1 MNSRPDRR
9 RWPGALALVAAA
21 ALLAALAPRAHAN
34 EAGAADLQPFKA
46 RYQATFRGISGGQ
59 IENGLRRGA
68 QPGQWLYETRAYP
81 NLLGRVAVSPEARE
95 RGVMEV
101 TAGGVRPMTFDFS
114 DGKSD
119 LAKDVRFAFD
129 WKSGRVK
136 GEAQGKPFDL
146 PVTAGT
152 QDTASVQAAM
162 LVELLAGREP
172 KGFTILTGSRLRDY
186 RYWSEGRATVVTPFG
201 QFRLGP
207 RRQGVARPVARLRA
221 RPGRAVPQGPARDPA
236 QARELRAALARR
248 HAFGS
253 VTPVWPMYLPP
264 RSR

>member
-1 MNSRPDRR
+1 MNLRPDRR
-9 RWPGALALVAAA
+9 RWPSALALVAAA
-21 ALLAALAPRAHAN
+21 ALLTALAPRAHAS
-34 EAGAADLQPFKA
+34 EADSVGLQPFKA

-59 IENGLRRGA
+59 IENGLKRGA

-81 NLLGRVAVSPEARE
+81 NLLGRVAVSPQARE

-101 TAGGVRPMTFDFS
+101 TAAGVRPMTFDFS

-129 WKSGRVK
+129 WKAGRVK

-146 PVTAGT
+146 PVAPGT

-162 LVELLAGREP
+162 IVELLAGREP
-172 KGFTILTGSRLRDY
+172 RGFTILTGSRLREY

-201 QFRLGP
+201 QYDAVVWANQRSGSDRVVKVWHAPALGYVPVQAVQFRKGQLET
-207 RRQGVARPVARLRA
+207 QLKLVSFERL
-221 RPGRAVPQGPARDPA
+221 
-236 QARELRAALARR
+236 
-248 HAFGS
+248 
-253 VTPVWPMYLPP
+253 
-264 RSR
+264 

>member
-1 MNSRPDRR
+1 MNLRPDRR

-21 ALLAALAPRAHAN
+21 ALLVSLAPRAHAD
-34 EAGAADLQPFKA
+34 AAEPVGLQPFKV

-59 IENGLRRGA
+59 IENGLRRGT

-81 NLLGRVAVSPEARE
+81 NLLGRVAVSPQARE

-101 TAGGVRPMTFDFS
+101 TAAGVRPMTFDFS

-129 WKSGRVK
+129 WKAGRVK

-146 PVTAGT
+146 PVAPGT

-186 RYWSEGRATVVTPFG
+186 RYWSEGRATVVTPMG
-201 QFRLGP
+201 QFDTVVWANQRDGSDRVVKVWHAPSLGFVPVQAVQFRKGQLETQLKLVSFERL
-207 RRQGVARPVARLRA
+207 
-221 RPGRAVPQGPARDPA
+221 
-236 QARELRAALARR
+236 
-248 HAFGS
+248 
-253 VTPVWPMYLPP
+253 
-264 RSR
+264 

>member
-1 MNSRPDRR
+1 MNSQPDRR
-9 RWPGALALVAAA
+9 RWPGALALIAAA
-21 ALLAALAPRAHAN
+21 ALLSAFAPGAHAS
-34 EAGAADLQPFKA
+34 EAGTAALQPFKA

-68 QPGQWLYETRAYP
+68 QPGQWLYESRAYP
-81 NLLGRVAVSPEARE
+81 NLLGRVAVSPQARE

-101 TAGGVRPMTFDFS
+101 TAAGVRPLTFDFS

-129 WKSGRVK
+129 WKAGRVK
-136 GEAQGKPFDL
+136 GEAQGKPFEL
-146 PVTAGT
+146 PVTPGT

-201 QFRLGP
+201 QFDTVVWVNQRDGSDRVVKVWHAPSLGFAPVQAVQFRKGQLETQLKLVSFERL
-207 RRQGVARPVARLRA
+207 
-221 RPGRAVPQGPARDPA
+221 
-236 QARELRAALARR
+236 
-248 HAFGS
+248 
-253 VTPVWPMYLPP
+253 
-264 RSR
+264 

>member
-201 QFRLGP
+201 QFDTVVWANQRNGSDRVVKVWHAPSLGYVPVQAVQFRKGQLETQLKLVSFERL
-207 RRQGVARPVARLRA
+207 
-221 RPGRAVPQGPARDPA
+221 
-236 QARELRAALARR
+236 
-248 HAFGS
+248 
-253 VTPVWPMYLPP
+253 
-264 RSR
+264 

>member
-1 MNSRPDRR
+1 MSSRPDRR
-9 RWPGALALVAAA
+9 RWRGALALIAGA
-21 ALLAALAPRAHAN
+21 ALLASLVPQASAMDA
-34 EAGAADLQPFKA
+34 EAIGLQPFKA

-59 IENGLRRGA
+59 IENGLQRGA

-81 NLLGRVAVSPEARE
+81 NLLGRVAVSPQARE

-101 TAGGVRPMTFDFS
+101 TAAGVRPMSFDFS

-146 PVTAGT
+146 PVTPGT

-162 LVELLAGREP
+162 IVELLAGREP

-201 QFRLGP
+201 QFEAVVWANQRAGSDRVVKVWHAPALGYVPVQAVQFRKGQLETQLRLVSFE
-207 RRQGVARPVARLRA
+207 QL
-221 RPGRAVPQGPARDPA
+221 
-236 QARELRAALARR
+236 
-248 HAFGS
+248 
-253 VTPVWPMYLPP
+253 
-264 RSR
+264 

>member
-1 MNSRPDRR
+1 MSSRPDRR
-9 RWPGALALVAAA
+9 RWRGALVLIAGA
-21 ALLAALAPRAHAN
+21 ALLASLVPQAN
-34 EAGAADLQPFKA
+34 AMDAEAIGLQPFKA

-59 IENGLRRGA
+59 IENGLQRGA

-81 NLLGRVAVSPEARE
+81 NLLGRVAVSPQARE

-101 TAGGVRPMTFDFS
+101 TAAGVRPMSFDFS

-146 PVTAGT
+146 PVTPGT

-162 LVELLAGREP
+162 IVELLAGREP

-201 QFRLGP
+201 QFEAVVWANQRAGSDRVVKVWHAPALGYVPVQAVQFRKGQLETQLRLVSFE
-207 RRQGVARPVARLRA
+207 QL
-221 RPGRAVPQGPARDPA
+221 
-236 QARELRAALARR
+236 
-248 HAFGS
+248 
-253 VTPVWPMYLPP
+253 
-264 RSR
+264 

>member
-1 MNSRPDRR
+1 MNLRPDRR
-9 RWPGALALVAAA
+9 RWRGALGLIAAA
-21 ALLAALAPRAHAN
+21 ALLASLAPPAYAS
-34 EAGAADLQPFKA
+34 ESDPAGLQPFKA

-81 NLLGRVAVSPEARE
+81 NLLGRVAVSPQARE
-95 RGVMEV
+95 RGLMEV
-101 TAGGVRPMTFDFS
+101 TAAGVRPMTFDFS

-129 WKSGRVK
+129 WKAGRVK

-146 PVTAGT
+146 PVAPGT

-162 LVELLAGREP
+162 IVELLAGRAP

-186 RYWSEGRATVVTPFG
+186 RYWSEGRATVVTPMG
-201 QFRLGP
+201 QFDTVVWANQRDGSDRVVKVWHAPSLGFVPVQAVQFRKGQLETQLKLVSFERL
-207 RRQGVARPVARLRA
+207 
-221 RPGRAVPQGPARDPA
+221 
-236 QARELRAALARR
+236 
-248 HAFGS
+248 
-253 VTPVWPMYLPP
+253 
-264 RSR
+264 

>member
-9 RWPGALALVAAA
+9 RWRGALALLAAA
-21 ALLAALAPRAHAN
+21 ALLSALAPRAHAN
-34 EAGAADLQPFKA
+34 DADTAGLQPFKA

-81 NLLGRVAVSPEARE
+81 NLLGRVAVSPQARE

-101 TAGGVRPMTFDFS
+101 TAAGVRPMTFDFS

-129 WKSGRVK
+129 WKAGRVK

-146 PVTAGT
+146 PVTPGT

-201 QFRLGP
+201 QFDTVVWANQRNGSDRIVKVWHAPALGYVPVQAVQFRKGQLETQLKLVGFERL
-207 RRQGVARPVARLRA
+207 
-221 RPGRAVPQGPARDPA
+221 
-236 QARELRAALARR
+236 
-248 HAFGS
+248 
-253 VTPVWPMYLPP
+253 
-264 RSR
+264 

>member
-1 MNSRPDRR
+1 MNSRPDLR
-9 RWPGALALVAAA
+9 RWPGLLALIAAA
-21 ALLAALAPRAHAN
+21 ALLTALAPPAHAN
-34 EAGAADLQPFKA
+34 EADTVGLQPFKA

-68 QPGQWLYETRAYP
+68 LPGQWLYETRAYP
-81 NLLGRVAVSPEARE
+81 NLLGRVAVSPQARE

-129 WKSGRVK
+129 WKAGRVK

-146 PVTAGT
+146 PVTPGT

-201 QFRLGP
+201 QFDTVVWANQRDGSDRVVKVWHAPSLGYAPVQAVQFRKGQLETQLKLVSFERL
-207 RRQGVARPVARLRA
+207 
-221 RPGRAVPQGPARDPA
+221 
-236 QARELRAALARR
+236 
-248 HAFGS
+248 
-253 VTPVWPMYLPP
+253 
-264 RSR
+264 

>member
-1 MNSRPDRR
+1 MNWRPDRS
-9 RWPGALALVAAA
+9 RWPGALALVACA
-21 ALLAALAPRAHAN
+21 AL
-34 EAGAADLQPFKA
+34 

-59 IENGLRRGA
+59 IENGLQRGA

-81 NLLGRVAVSPEARE
+81 NLLGRVAVSPQARE

-101 TAGGVRPMTFDFS
+101 TAAGVRPMTFDFS

-129 WKSGRVK
+129 WKAGRVK

-146 PVTAGT
+146 PVAPGT

-162 LVELLAGREP
+162 IVELLAGREP
-172 KGFTILTGSRLRDY
+172 RGFTILTGSRLREY

-201 QFRLGP
+201 QYDAVVWANQRSGSDRVVKVWHAPALGYVPVQAVQFRKGQLET
-207 RRQGVARPVARLRA
+207 QLKLVSFERL
-221 RPGRAVPQGPARDPA
+221 
-236 QARELRAALARR
+236 
-248 HAFGS
+248 
-253 VTPVWPMYLPP
+253 
-264 RSR
+264 

>member
-21 ALLAALAPRAHAN
+21 ALLTALAPRAHAN
-34 EAGAADLQPFKA
+34 EADTVALQPFKA

-81 NLLGRVAVSPEARE
+81 NLLGRVAVSPQARE

-129 WKSGRVK
+129 WKAGRVK

-201 QFRLGP
+201 QFDTVVWANQRNGSDRVVKVWHAPSLGYVPVQAVQFRKGQLETQLKLVSFERL
-207 RRQGVARPVARLRA
+207 
-221 RPGRAVPQGPARDPA
+221 
-236 QARELRAALARR
+236 
-248 HAFGS
+248 
-253 VTPVWPMYLPP
+253 
-264 RSR
+264 

>member
-1 MNSRPDRR
+1 MNLRPDRR
-9 RWPGALALVAAA
+9 RWRGALALIAAA
-21 ALLAALAPRAHAN
+21 ALLASLAPPAYAS
-34 EAGAADLQPFKA
+34 ESDPAGLQPFKA

-81 NLLGRVAVSPEARE
+81 NLLGRVAVSPQARE

-101 TAGGVRPMTFDFS
+101 TAAGVRPMNFDFS

-129 WKSGRVK
+129 WKAGRVK
-136 GEAQGKPFDL
+136 GEAQGKPFEL
-146 PVTAGT
+146 PVTPGT

-162 LVELLAGREP
+162 IVELLAGREP

-186 RYWSEGRATVVTPFG
+186 RYWSEGRATVVTPMG
-201 QFRLGP
+201 QFDTVVWANQRDGSDRVVKVWHAPSLGFVPVQAVQFRKGQLETQLKLVSFERL
-207 RRQGVARPVARLRA
+207 
-221 RPGRAVPQGPARDPA
+221 
-236 QARELRAALARR
+236 
-248 HAFGS
+248 
-253 VTPVWPMYLPP
+253 
-264 RSR
+264 